1 MKPDILFNFDF
12 PPLQAAMASL
22 ATVHKRPAPGEEEA
36 FFAQAGP
43 DIQSVVTWGSLGI
56 ANRELDLMPNV
67 KSILLFSAGYE
78 GVDLDYCRARNIAV
92 TAGSGLNADDV
103 ADLAIGLL
111 LDAGRAIGQADRFVR
126 TGGWTSTNRG
136 PGLRESISGARL
148 GIVGLGAIGLEIAR
162 RAEGFKMAIAY
173 TTRRP
178 RADVAYRYVPH
189 VLDLAREVD
198 HLILAC
204 PLTAETKNLINA
216 EVLKALGPNG
226 ILVNIARGG
235 VVDEP
240 ALIQA
245 LQSGAIL
252 GAGLDVFVDEPHVP
266 KALLTLDNVVMTP
279 HLGGLT
285 RRVFKGMGELIIE
298 NLRRTF
304 AGEDLLSR
312 VA

>member
-1 MKPDILFNFDF
+1 MKPDILFNFEL
-12 PPLQAAMASL
+12 PPLAAAMASL
-22 ATVHKRPAPGEEEA
+22 ATVHRRPAPGTEDI
-36 FFAQAGP
+36 FFSQVGPNIQA
-43 DIQSVVTWGSLGI
+43 VVTWGSLGI
-56 ANRELDLMPNV
+56 ANKELDLMPNV
-67 KSILLFSAGYE
+67 KAVLLFSAGYE

-103 ADLAIGLL
+103 ADLAFGLL
-111 LDAGRAIGQADRFVR
+111 LDVARALSHADRFVR

-136 PGLRESISGARL
+136 PGLRDGLSGAKL

-162 RAEGFKMAIAY
+162 RAEGFKMDIAY

-178 RADVAYRYVPH
+178 RADVTYRYVPH

-204 PLTAETKNLINA
+204 PLNDETKNMINA
-216 EVLKALGPNG
+216 DVLKALGPSG

-245 LQSGAIL
+245 LQSGTIL
-252 GAGLDVFVDEPHVP
+252 GAGLDVFVDEPRVP
-266 KALLTLDNVVMTP
+266 AALLALDNVVLTP

-312 VA
+312 VD